1 MIRPLVCYDC
11 GQYLSWSTATAVR
24 LNSKVYYLCRG
35 CYRYSLGIR
44 NPMPKWVCPKCKAVI
59 YTAMPQAM
67 WKCPACGY
75 KVREKNPIRHTKE
88 GWFWGSVGPQPTKEK
103 LLRQVRAIYASGYKG
118 RNPEKKLSSY
128 ERYIRSLVEERAKEK
143 EKILKAIQRIEKLPV
158 PNPESLYQAF
168 HGVLPL
174 RQRKISY
181 EPPPKDKPLLK
192 VGRISQIN
200 YIPEFPSKK
209 SGQEFYHIS
218 GDTGEETLKSNLIL
232 ATDSKGK
239 NLYLLK
245 DKKNRRPYFSGKRG
259 IIG

>member
-1 MIRPLVCYDC
+1 MVRPLVCYDC
-11 GQYLSWSTATAVR
+11 GKYLHWDSAWAVR
-24 LNSKVYYLCRG
+24 LNSKIYYLCPG
-35 CYRYSLGIR
+35 CYRRFLPRAMR
-44 NPMPKWVCPKCKAVI
+44 NQMPKWVCPRCKAVI

-67 WKCPACGY
+67 VKCPACGY

-181 EPPPKDKPLLK
+181 EPPKSPLVK
-192 VGRISQIN
+192 IGRISQLN
-200 YIPEFPSKK
+200 YTPEFPSKK
-209 SGQEFYHIS
+209 SGTEYYHRA
-218 GDTGEETLKSNLIL
+218 GDLGYKTIKGNAIL
-232 ATDSKGK
+232 ATDLKGK
-239 NLYLLK
+239 NLYIIRETSSK
-245 DKKNRRPYFSGKRG
+245 YPIFTDRG
-259 IIG
+259 IEG